1 MNFKKIIGLLVC
13 ISFFIVSCR
22 TTKQEK
28 PTTILTQSQKLD
40 NTAVFIDA
48 CREKIAGNKDKAV
61 NLFLSCIKT
70 DPTNAAAYYEIAGL
84 YYLQKKD
91 KEALNYI
98 EKAIKIDSKNNWY
111 KMLYANILV
120 VNYKL
125 KEAIAVYENL
135 VNENPNNLEYYNN
148 LAEGYLYF
156 GKYSNAIE
164 VYDKLE
170 TIMGITEELS
180 LQKEKLYLEL
190 KKYDKAEEE
199 LLKLINEY
207 PSETTYYNY
216 LAYLYLNTNKAE
228 KAFELYQKI
237 LSLEPNN
244 ANVHL
249 ALADYYRS
257 KGDNKNSFNE
267 LKIAFENPYTEIDTK
282 VKILMQYYVLSEKSD
297 SLKNDA
303 YLLTNMLLQVHPD
316 DAKAYSIYADFLYR
330 DNKLE
335 EARKQYR
342 NVISLD
348 SSKYVIWENLFL
360 IETELL
366 DYNALE
372 NESKRAIE
380 LFPEQM
386 AVYYY
391 NGMANFFLKK
401 YDEAISSFNAGLKMT
416 GSDKEVKK
424 NFYIYIADSYHA
436 KKNNEEAFSYYE
448 KVLAIDPEN
457 AYVLNNYSYYLTLI
471 NQQLDKAAAMSE
483 KAVKANPSSSSYLDT
498 YGWVLYKQEKYNEA
512 AIWLKKAL
520 DNKGDENATILEHYG
535 DVMYKLGNTTKA
547 LEYWEKAK
555 LKGDGSEFLEKKINE
570 GKLYE

>member
-1 MNFKKIIGLLVC
+1 MDLKKIIGLLVC
-13 ISFFIVSCR
+13 ISFLTVSCR
-22 TTKQEK
+22 TAKQEK
-28 PTTILTQSQKLD
+28 TTTILTQSQKLE
-40 NTAVFIDA
+40 NSAVFIDA
-48 CREKIAGNKDKAV
+48 CREKITGNKEKAIS
-61 NLFLSCIKT
+61 LFLSCIKT
-70 DPTNAAAYYEIAGL
+70 DPENSAAFYEIAGL

-91 KEALNYI
+91 KEALDYI
-98 EKAIKIDSKNNWY
+98 EKAIKIDPENSWY
-111 KMLYANILV
+111 QMLYANILV

-125 KEAIAVYENL
+125 KDAIAVYEKL
-135 VNENPNNLEYYNN
+135 VNENPENLEYYYN

-156 GKYSNAIE
+156 GKYSDAIE

-170 TIMGITEELS
+170 AIMGITEELS
-180 LQKEKLYLEL
+180 LQKEKLYLEI

-199 LLKLINEY
+199 LLKLINAY
-207 PSETTYYNY
+207 PNETTYYNY
-216 LAYLYLNTNKAE
+216 LAYLYLKMNKTD

-282 VKILMQYYVLSEKSD
+282 IKILMQYYVLSEKSD
-297 SLKNDA
+297 SLKKDA
-303 YLLTNMLLQVHPD
+303 YLLIDKLIQVHSD

-335 EARKQYR
+335 EAREQYR

-360 IETELL
+360 IETELI
-366 DYNALE
+366 DYNALQ

-391 NGMANFFLKK
+391 NGMANFFLKN
-401 YDEAISSFNAGLKMT
+401 YDEAITSFNTGLKMI
-416 GSDKEVKK
+416 GNDKEVKK

-436 KKNNEEAFSYYE
+436 KKNNEETFSYYE
-448 KVLAIDPEN
+448 KVLEIDPEN
-457 AYVLNNYSYYLTLI
+457 AYVLNNYSYYLSLI
-471 NQQLDKAAAMSE
+471 NQKLDKAVAMSE
-483 KAVKANPSSSSYLDT
+483 KAVKANPTSSSYLDT
-498 YGWVLYKQEKYNEA
+498 YGWVLYKQGKYEDA
-512 AIWLKKAL
+512 ATWLKKAL

-555 LKGDGSEFLEKKINE
+555 LKGEGSEFLEKKMNE